1 MCKLIG
7 KSNER
12 ILYKLSKS
20 EILRLYSIFH
30 VAMEITKTAH
40 FTCQSKSFISVFST
54 CQVSAACKMQLFSC
68 HNLANDIYSETAKTE
83 FSHLNSISDN
93 SNSSLTRIKFSSFD
107 QIQSLD
113 QILLTPP
120 GCHSIRFS
128 CCIIRKTLLKLP
140 LRKFDFNWCNE

>member
-1 MCKLIG
+1 MCTFIG

-20 EILRLYSIFH
+20 EILRLYSIVH
-30 VAMEITKTAH
+30 VPRESTKTAH
-40 FTCQSKSFISVFST
+40 FTCQSKSFISIFFT

-68 HNLANDIYSETAKTE
+68 HNLAIDIYSQTAKTV
-83 FSHLNSISDN
+83 FSHLNSNSDN
-93 SNSSLTRIKFSSFD
+93 SNSSLTRIKFPPLH

-113 QILLTPP
+113 QILLIPP

-128 CCIIRKTLLKLP
+128 CCIIRKTQKLP
-140 LRKFDFNWCNE
+140 LRKFGFN